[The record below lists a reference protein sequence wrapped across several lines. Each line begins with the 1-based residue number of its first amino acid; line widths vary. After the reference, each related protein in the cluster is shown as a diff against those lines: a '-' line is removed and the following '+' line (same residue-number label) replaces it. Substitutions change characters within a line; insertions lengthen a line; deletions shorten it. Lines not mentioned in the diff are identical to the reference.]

1 MRRRSLIRL
10 RTFAAIAVLVLVLP
24 ACGGGAQADKGR
36 FDAEPR
42 PGIAAKEGP
51 ISSGRNSQLLSP
63 VDRASFKRLAETLPG
78 TEGIAVATVGRSPT
92 VASTGV
98 LRGGVAW
105 STAKVPVAMAA
116 VNAGIS
122 PDDVE
127 RAITASDN
135 AAADNLWSALGDN
148 GQAAVAAT
156 QQLRAAGDLVTEVPT
171 RRLRP
176 AYTAFGQTAWS
187 LRDQVRFAAGMAC
200 TEAGS
205 SVLELMG
212 RITSAQR
219 WGLGSTGIAAQ
230 FKGGWGPG
238 VTPGSDDGWLERQFG
253 IVTFDEGK
261 IAVAI
266 ATTAAPHD
274 AATRSL
280 TAIARWLTAR
290 LRDEGG
296 SRRPSCRR

>member
-1 MRRRSLIRL
+1 MRRRSPIRL
-10 RTFAAIAVLVLVLP
+10 RTFGTLAVLVLVLP
-24 ACGGGAQADKGR
+24 ACGSGAPADKSR
-36 FDAEPR
+36 FDA
-42 PGIAAKEGP
+42 GTAAKQRP
-51 ISSGRNSQLLSP
+51 ISSGPDSRLLSP
-63 VDRASFKRLAETLPG
+63 ADRASFKRLAETLPG
-78 TEGIAVATVGRSPT
+78 TEGIALATVGRSPT
-92 VASTGV
+92 VASAGA
-98 LRGGVAW
+98 LHGGVAW

-135 AAADNLWSALGDN
+135 AAADKLWSALGDN
-148 GQAAVAAT
+148 GQAAVAST
-156 QQLRAAGDLVTEVPT
+156 RQLRAAGDQVTEIPS
-171 RRLRP
+171 RRVRP

-200 TEAGS
+200 TGAGL
-205 SVLELMG
+205 SVLEHMG

-219 WGLGSTGIAAQ
+219 WGLGSTGVAAE

-238 VTPGSDDGWLERQFG
+238 VTPGNDDGWLERQFG
-253 IVTFDEGK
+253 ILTFDAGK

-266 ATTAAPHD
+266 ATTASDHD

-280 TAIARWLTAR
+280 TEIARWLTSR
-290 LRDEGG
+290 LRQSGVAG
-296 SRRPSCRR
+296 RPLCRP